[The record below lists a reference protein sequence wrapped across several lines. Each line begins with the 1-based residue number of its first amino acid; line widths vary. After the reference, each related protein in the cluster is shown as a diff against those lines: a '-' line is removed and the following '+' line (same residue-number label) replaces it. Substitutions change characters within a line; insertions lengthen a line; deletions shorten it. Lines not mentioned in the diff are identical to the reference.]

1 MATTLQANLRTDLTG
16 SSTRQIR
23 KDGHVPAILYGNKI
37 DSQPVYVESVEF
49 LKTVREVGK
58 NGLFSLNVDGSKHQV
73 MIHDMQIDPLKNEY
87 LHVDFFE
94 VDMKSEIDADV
105 PVRLTGESPGS
116 KEGGV
121 VTHLL
126 YDISVKCLPNDIPE
140 EIELDISEL
149 NIGDSIQITDLRD
162 KVSVEITNEDEET
175 VVTVQPPTVIE
186 ESEDADADESG
197 DAEPEVIGEDDSNK
211 EE

>member
-1 MATTLQANLRTDLTG
+1 MMATTLQANPRTDLTG
-16 SSTRQIR
+16 SATRQIR

-37 DSQPVYVESVEF
+37 ESKPVYVESVEF

-73 MIHDMQIDPLKNEY
+73 MIHDVQIDPLKNEY
-87 LHVDFFE
+87 VHVDFFE

-105 PVRLTGESPGS
+105 SVRLKGEAPGT

-121 VTHLL
+121 LSHLL

-140 EIELDISEL
+140 EIEVDVSGL

-162 KVSVEITNEDEET
+162 KVSVNITNEDEET
-175 VVTVQPPTVIE
+175 VVTVQPPTVVE
-186 ESEDADADESG
+186 ETDEEADSDE
-197 DAEPEVIGEDDSNK
+197 EPEVINQDDSDSDK

>member
-116 KEGGV
+116 TEGGV

-186 ESEDADADESG
+186 ESEDADESG